1 MKVIDLIKELDL
13 VKITDSFDENIEFTG
28 VYIGDLLSLVMSRA
42 KQGDIWITIQTH
54 INVVAVADLLD
65 LSAILVAEGIEVDQD
80 TVIKANDL
88 GLPILQSK
96 MSAYELACGI
106 NRLETK

>member
-13 VKITDSFDENIEFTG
+13 VNITDSFDENTEFTG

-65 LSAILVAEGIEVDQD
+65 LSAILVAEGMEIDED
-80 TVIKANDL
+80 TIIKANDL
-88 GLPILQSK
+88 GLPILQSQ

-106 NRLETK
+106 NRLGI

>member
-13 VKITDSFDENIEFTG
+13 VKITDSFDETTEFTG

-42 KQGDIWITIQTH
+42 KQGDLWITIQTH

-65 LSAILVAEGIEVDQD
+65 LSAILVAEGMEIDED
-80 TVIKANDL
+80 TIIKANDL

-96 MSAYELACGI
+96 MSTYELACGI
-106 NRLETK
+106 NRLGI

>member
-13 VKITDSFDENIEFTG
+13 VKITDSFDENTEFTG

-65 LSAILVAEGIEVDQD
+65 LSAILVAEGMEIDED
-80 TVIKANDL
+80 TIIKANDL
-88 GLPILQSK
+88 GLPILQSQ

-106 NRLETK
+106 NRLGI

>member
-13 VKITDSFDENIEFTG
+13 VRITDSFDENIEFTG

-42 KQGDIWITIQTH
+42 KQGDLWITIQTH

-65 LSAILVAEGIEVDQD
+65 LSAILIVEGIEIDED
-80 TVIKANDL
+80 TIIKANDL

-96 MSAYELACGI
+96 MPAFEIACEI
-106 NRLETK
+106 NRLGI

>member
-13 VKITDSFDENIEFTG
+13 VKITDSFDANIEFTG

-42 KQGDIWITIQTH
+42 KSGDLWITIQTH

-65 LSAILVAEGIEVDQD
+65 LSAILVVEGIEIDEE
-80 TVIKANDL
+80 TITKANDL
-88 GLPILQSK
+88 GLPILQTSI
-96 MSAYELACGI
+96 SAYEAACAINQLGI
-106 NRLETK
+106 

>member
-13 VKITDSFDENIEFTG
+13 VKITDSFDENTEFTG

-42 KQGDIWITIQTH
+42 KQGDLWITIQTH

-65 LSAILVAEGIEVDQD
+65 LSAILVAEGMEIDED
-80 TVIKANDL
+80 TIIKANDL
-88 GLPILQSK
+88 GLPILQSQ

-106 NRLETK
+106 NRLGI

>member
-13 VKITDSFDENIEFTG
+13 VKITDSFDENTEFTG

-65 LSAILVAEGIEVDQD
+65 LSAILVAEGMEIDED
-80 TVIKANDL
+80 TIIKANDL
-88 GLPILQSK
+88 ELPILQSK

-106 NRLETK
+106 NRLGI

>member
-1 MKVIDLIKELDL
+1 MKVIDLIKELNL
-13 VKITDSFDENIEFTG
+13 VRITDSFDENIEFTG

-42 KQGDIWITIQTH
+42 KLGDLWITIQTH

-65 LSAILVAEGIEVDQD
+65 LSAILIVEGIEIDED

-88 GLPILQSK
+88 GLPILQSN
-96 MSAYELACGI
+96 MPAFEIACEI
-106 NRLETK
+106 NRLGI

>member
-13 VKITDSFDENIEFTG
+13 VNITDSLDENTEFTG

-65 LSAILVAEGIEVDQD
+65 LSAILVAEGMEIDED
-80 TVIKANDL
+80 TIIKANDL
-88 GLPILQSK
+88 GLPILQSQ

-106 NRLETK
+106 NRLGI